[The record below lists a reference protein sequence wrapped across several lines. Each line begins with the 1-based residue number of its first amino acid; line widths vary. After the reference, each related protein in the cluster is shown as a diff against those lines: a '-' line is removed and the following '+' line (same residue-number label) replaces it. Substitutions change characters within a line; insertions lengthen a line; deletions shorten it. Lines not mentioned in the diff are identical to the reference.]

1 MGTRRSLAS
10 TSEST
15 PRGSFAALATTQ
27 TREASPARPT
37 PHARAYAVSAVE
49 PGREW
54 FWPGVGGL
62 TAGVAAFLLARL
74 TAWPPHED
82 ETLALFVGRNSL
94 TGLFK
99 TVQTERGGA
108 PLHFL
113 CAWLVVHL
121 GGGLAGLRLFSALFA
136 VASVPV
142 VALLARRIAGT
153 IPALIA
159 TALVSAS
166 WMLLFHGIYGRM
178 YSLFLLTSALSYLAC
193 LDAVTRGGGRRWAL
207 WALAV
212 LLTVATHP
220 YGALV
225 LASQVVYVLARARTR
240 ASFLA
245 IASVAVLGTPFW
257 YSDLVLAGRFDV
269 GVGSGGKKLD
279 GPGAVLDYLF
289 RVAGD
294 FTVGYTLAI
303 VAILVV
309 AAVGARELRLRNRN
323 AAWLIACV
331 IGVPM
336 AAFLLARFGESTS
349 PESRHLIFVLPFFAV
364 LVALGLIQLTRHRTP
379 LLVAAVLV
387 LLGAEVA
394 WGWNKTAPLYK
405 GEPGVRVEARKEA
418 SQWLAQQARKDDVL
432 FGYEPLYLGGWE
444 RNRSGFSST
453 VVPRADAKLALDSL
467 RQAKSLGHGI
477 WVFDASDTNNYYPQL
492 TVPLRYPN
500 PASDFEARVF
510 GPFLVIRSRR
520 PMRTAKQFLID
531 SRQAE
536 LVGKSLYMGDADVNL
551 LTVDRA

>member
-1 MGTRRSLAS
+1 LA
-10 TSEST
+10 
-15 PRGSFAALATTQ
+15 TQ
-27 TREASPARPT
+27 TREVSPARPA

-49 PGREW
+49 PGRKW

-62 TAGVAAFLLARL
+62 TAAVAVFLLARL

-94 TGLFK
+94 GGLFH

-113 CAWLVVHL
+113 FAWVVVHL
-121 GGGLAGLRLFSALFA
+121 GGGLVGLRLFSALFA

-142 VALLARRIAGT
+142 VALLARRIAGAV
-153 IPALIA
+153 PALIA

-178 YSLFLLTSALSYLAC
+178 YSLFLLTSAVSYLAC
-193 LDAVTRGGGRRWAL
+193 LDAVARGGGRRWAL

-225 LASQVVYVLARARTR
+225 LASQVVYVLARVRTR
-240 ASFLA
+240 DAFLA
-245 IASVAVLGTPFW
+245 IGSVALLGTPFW

-279 GPGAVLDYLF
+279 GPSAVLDYLF

-303 VAILVV
+303 VAVLIV
-309 AAVGARELRLRNRN
+309 AAVGARVLRLRDRN
-323 AAWLIACV
+323 AALLTACV
-331 IGVPM
+331 IGVPTT
-336 AAFLLARFGESTS
+336 AFLLGRFGESTS

-364 LVALGLIQLTRHRTP
+364 LVALGLIQLTRRRVP
-379 LLVAAVLV
+379 LLVAAVIVLV
-387 LLGAEVA
+387 GAEVA
-394 WGWNKTAPLYK
+394 WGWDKTALLYK
-405 GEPGVRVEARKEA
+405 GEPTSRVEARKEA
-418 SQWLAQQARKDDVL
+418 SEWLAQRARKDDVL

-444 RNRSGFSST
+444 RDRTGFSST

-467 RQAKSLGHGI
+467 RGAKSLGHGI

-492 TVPLRYPN
+492 SVPLRYPN

-510 GPFLVIRSRR
+510 GPFLVIRTRR
-520 PMRTAKQFLID
+520 PTVTPKQFLID

-551 LTVDRA
+551 VTVDRALSRLER

>member
-1 MGTRRSLAS
+1 M
-10 TSEST
+10 
-15 PRGSFAALATTQ
+15 
-27 TREASPARPT
+27 SPARPT

-49 PGREW
+49 PGRKW

-62 TAGVAAFLLARL
+62 TAAVAVFLLVRL

-94 TGLFK
+94 GGLFH

-113 CAWLVVHL
+113 FAWLVVHL
-121 GGGLAGLRLFSALFA
+121 GGGLVGLRLFSALFA

-142 VALLARRIAGT
+142 VALLARRIAGAV
-153 IPALIA
+153 PALIA
-159 TALVSAS
+159 TTLVSAS

-178 YSLFLLTSALSYLAC
+178 YSLFLLTSAVSYLAC
-193 LDAVTRGGGRRWAL
+193 LDAVARGGGRRWAL

-240 ASFLA
+240 DALLA
-245 IASVAVLGTPFW
+245 IGSVALLGTPFW

-279 GPGAVLDYLF
+279 GPSAVLDYLF

-303 VAILVV
+303 VAVLVV
-309 AAVGARELRLRNRN
+309 AAVGARVLRLRDRN
-323 AAWLIACV
+323 AALLTACV
-331 IGVPM
+331 IGVPT
-336 AAFLLARFGESTS
+336 AAFLLGRFGESTS

-364 LVALGLIQLTRHRTP
+364 LVALGLMQLTRRRVP
-379 LLVAAVLV
+379 LLVAAVVV
-387 LLGAEVA
+387 LAGAEVA
-394 WGWNKTAPLYK
+394 WGWDKTAPLYK
-405 GEPGVRVEARKEA
+405 GEPASRVEARKEA
-418 SQWLAQQARKDDVL
+418 SEWLAQRARKDDVL

-444 RNRSGFSST
+444 RNRKRFSTT

-467 RQAKSLGHGI
+467 REAKSLGHGV
-477 WVFDASDTNNYYPQL
+477 WVFDASDTNNFTQQMHI
-492 TVPLRYPN
+492 PLRYPN

-510 GPFLVIRSRR
+510 GPFLVIRTRR
-520 PMRTAKQFLID
+520 PTVTPKQFLID

-551 LTVDRA
+551 VTVDRALSRLER

>member
-1 MGTRRSLAS
+1 VA
-10 TSEST
+10 
-15 PRGSFAALATTQ
+15 
-27 TREASPARPT
+27 PARPK
-37 PHARAYAVSAVE
+37 PHARAYAVSTVE
-49 PGREW
+49 PGSRW

-62 TAGVAAFLLARL
+62 TAGVAIFLLGRL

-82 ETLALFVGRNSL
+82 ETLALFVGRKSL
-94 TGLFK
+94 AGLFK

-121 GGGLAGLRLFSALFA
+121 GGGLVGLRLFSAVFA

-142 VALLARRIAGT
+142 VALLARRIAGAV
-153 IPALIA
+153 PALIA

-193 LDAVTRGGGRRWAL
+193 LYAVGSGERRRWAL
-207 WALAV
+207 WAVAV

-225 LASQVVYVLARARTR
+225 LASQVVYVLVRARTR
-240 ASFLA
+240 EAGFA
-245 IASVAVLGTPFW
+245 IAAVAVLGTPFW

-269 GVGSGGKKLD
+269 GVGAGGKKLD
-279 GPGAVLDYLF
+279 GPSAVLDYLF

-294 FTVGYTLAI
+294 FTIGYTPAI
-303 VAILVV
+303 VAVVVV
-309 AAVGARELRLRNRN
+309 AAVGARILWWRHRE
-323 AAWLIACV
+323 AAVLTACV
-331 IGVPM
+331 VGVPT
-336 AAFLLARFGESTS
+336 AAFLLGRFGESTS

-364 LVALGLIQLTRHRTP
+364 LVALGLIRLTGRWTP
-379 LLVAAVLV
+379 ILVAAVVVLV
-387 LLGAEVA
+387 GAEVA
-394 WGWNKTAPLYK
+394 WGWDKTKPLYK
-405 GEPGVRVEARKEA
+405 GEPAARVEARQAA
-418 SQWLAQQARKDDVL
+418 SKWLAQRARSDDVL

-444 RNRSGFSST
+444 RDRTGFSST

-467 RQAKSLGHGI
+467 RDARRLGHGI

-492 TVPLRYPN
+492 SVPLRYPN

-520 PMRTAKQFLID
+520 PTRTPKQFLID
-531 SRQAE
+531 ARQAE

-551 LTVDRA
+551 VTVDQALSRLER